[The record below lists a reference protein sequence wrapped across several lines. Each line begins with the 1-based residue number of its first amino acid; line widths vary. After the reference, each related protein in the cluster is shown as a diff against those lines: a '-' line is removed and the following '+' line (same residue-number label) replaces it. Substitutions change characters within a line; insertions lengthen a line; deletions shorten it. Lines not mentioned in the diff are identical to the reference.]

1 MTLATTFFNTMKTI
15 KISLL
20 AGMVFLGN
28 GLYAQKYWDCSKG
41 TISFFSKTPVED
53 IEAVSKAAGAIIN
66 TENGVIAFKVPIKTF
81 KFQNSL
87 MEEHFHENYM
97 ETDKEVKN
105 GDKVEYPN
113 KDGLFQGK
121 MEPVVDFSKP
131 GMHQVKAKGKLKIHG
146 VEVEREFS
154 GTLEVKAD
162 NTAQLKSS
170 MEVPLADHK
179 IERPQMVLMKI
190 ADRIKVD
197 ADFIL
202 RPKK

>member
-1 MTLATTFFNTMKTI
+1 MKKTFSGLLICMA
-15 KISLL
+15 IS
-20 AGMVFLGN
+20 GN
-28 GLYAQKYWDCSKG
+28 MAFAQKFWDCSKG
-41 TISFFSKTPVED
+41 TVSFFSKTPVED
-53 IEAVSKAAGAIIN
+53 IEAVSKAAGAIVNIE
-66 TENGVIAFKVPIKTF
+66 TGVIAFKVPIKTF

-97 ETDKEVKN
+97 ETDKEVKT
-105 GDKVEYPN
+105 GDKVDYPN

-162 NTAQLKSS
+162 KTAQLKSS

-197 ADFIL
+197 VDFIL
-202 RPKK
+202 RPKN

>member
-1 MTLATTFFNTMKTI
+1 MKNTQLQL
-15 KISLL
+15 SLL
-20 AGMVFLGN
+20 FAILLNGGN
-28 GLYAQKYWDCSKG
+28 IQAQKYWDCSKG
-41 TISFFSKTPVED
+41 SISFFSKTPVED
-53 IEAVSKAAGAIIN
+53 IDAESNAAGAIIN
-66 TENGVIAFKVPIKTF
+66 TENGVIAFKVPLKTF
-81 KFQNSL
+81 KFKNAL

-121 MEPVVDFSKP
+121 LEPKIDFSKP

-154 GTLEVKAD
+154 GTIEVKAD
-162 NTAQLKSS
+162 KTAQLKST
-170 MEVPLADHK
+170 MDVPLADHN

-190 ADRIKVD
+190 ADKIKVD
-197 ADFIL
+197 VDFTL
-202 RPKK
+202 RPKI

>member
-1 MTLATTFFNTMKTI
+1 MKKQSI
-15 KISLL
+15 FLFAAALL
-20 AGMVFLGN
+20 LQGKMQ
-28 GLYAQKYWDCSKG
+28 AQALWDCSKG
-41 TISFFSKTPVED
+41 NISFFSKTPVED

-66 TENGVIAFKVPIKTF
+66 TETGTVAFKVPLKTF

-97 ETDKEVKN
+97 ETDKAVKN

-121 MEPVVDFSKP
+121 MEPKIDFSKP
-131 GMHQVKAKGKLKIHG
+131 GIHQVKARGKLKIHG
-146 VEVEREFS
+146 VEIEREFN

-162 NTAQLKSS
+162 QTAQLKST

-197 ADFIL
+197 TDFIL
-202 RPKK
+202 KPRK

>member
-1 MTLATTFFNTMKTI
+1 MKKHLFF
-15 KISLL
+15 S
-20 AGMVFLGN
+20 ASAVFLIMVN
-28 GLYAQKYWDCSKG
+28 ADAQKFWDCSKG

-66 TENGVIAFKVPIKTF
+66 TETGTVAFKVPLKTF

-97 ETDKEVKN
+97 ETDKAVKI
-105 GDKVEYPN
+105 GDKLEYPN

-121 MEPVVDFSKP
+121 IEPKVDFNRP
-131 GMHQVKAKGKLKIHG
+131 GINQVKAKGKLKMHG
-146 VEVEREFS
+146 VEVEREFT
-154 GTLEVKAD
+154 GTIEVKAD
-162 NTAQLKSS
+162 QTAELKSS

-197 ADFIL
+197 VDFIL
-202 RPKK
+202 KPKN

>member
-1 MTLATTFFNTMKTI
+1 MKSRQVSLT
-15 KISLL
+15 ISLFL
-20 AGMVFLGN
+20 LGN
-28 GLYAQKYWDCSKG
+28 TLFAQKYWDCSKG

-105 GDKVEYPN
+105 GDKVEFPN

-121 MEPVVDFSKP
+121 MEPLVDFSKP

-146 VEVEREFS
+146 VEVEREFI

-162 NTAQLKSS
+162 KTAQLKSS

-197 ADFIL
+197 TDFIL
-202 RPKK
+202 RPKN